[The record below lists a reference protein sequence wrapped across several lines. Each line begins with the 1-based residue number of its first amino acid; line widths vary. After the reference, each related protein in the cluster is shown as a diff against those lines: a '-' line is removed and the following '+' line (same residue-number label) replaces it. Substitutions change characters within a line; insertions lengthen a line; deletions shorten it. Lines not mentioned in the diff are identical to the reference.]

1 MKAFSLL
8 SLTVIMTAS
17 LHAGDLVNAINGVQ
31 DSVDS
36 LSYQQYLDSEKRSA
50 KDSLT
55 QYFRYLDEFERLH
68 PLRVP
73 KDPDY
78 CNLNDPSNDLM
89 NQAIYEDYLGRVNR
103 YNLRVAA
110 YREAK
115 R

>member
-17 LHAGDLVNAINGVQ
+17 VRAGDIANAVNGLDGDVGVMA
-31 DSVDS
+31 
-36 LSYQQYLDSEKRSA
+36 YQQSIDRA
-50 KDSLT
+50 KQETKDDLA
-55 QYFRYLDEFERLH
+55 QYVRYQDEFERLF
-68 PLRVP
+68 PLKVP
-73 KDPDY
+73 QEPKFIDPDNPAFDRL
-78 CNLNDPSNDLM
+78 NLAM
-89 NQAIYEDYLGRVNR
+89 AEDYEGRVAR